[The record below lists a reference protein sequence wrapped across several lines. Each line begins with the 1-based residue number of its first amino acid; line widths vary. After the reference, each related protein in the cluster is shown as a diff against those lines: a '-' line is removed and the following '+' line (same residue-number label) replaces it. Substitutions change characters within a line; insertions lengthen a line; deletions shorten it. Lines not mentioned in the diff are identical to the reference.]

1 MGGAVAGVV
10 PYALGVAASPLP
22 IIAVILVLFSDRA
35 RIAGPAFLAGALAG
49 VIAVGAAVYVLT
61 GYGYLDGDHQGGTV
75 SQVVRIA
82 LGLVLLYAA
91 WMHVVRHRRANGQH
105 AMPKWMASAD
115 RWSPVKAAILALLMY
130 GVDPKNLALCVGAA
144 KSLAASSTVVAM
156 VALSIFAVLACLPV
170 AVPVVLY
177 LAGGDRAARHLDR
190 LKTWLSKHHL
200 LVMAGLLLVFGILL
214 ISHGLRGI
222 LGH

>member
-1 MGGAVAGVV
+1 MGGALAGVM

-49 VIAVGAAVYVLT
+49 VIAVSAAVYLLS

-75 SQVVRIA
+75 SQVVRIG
-82 LGLVLLYAA
+82 LGLVLLFAGYLHLA
-91 WMHVVRHRRANGQH
+91 RHRRAKGQH

-130 GVDPKNLALCVGAA
+130 GVDPKNLALCAGAA
-144 KSLAASSTVVAM
+144 KGLAASSTVVAM
-156 VALSIFAVLACLPV
+156 VALSLFAVVACLPV
-170 AVPVVLY
+170 AVPVILY
-177 LAGGDRAARHLDR
+177 LVGGDRAARHLDR

-200 LVMAGLLLVFGILL
+200 LVMAGLLVVFGVLL
-214 ISHGLRGI
+214 ISHGVRGL

>member
-1 MGGAVAGVV
+1 MGGAVADVV

-49 VIAVGAAVYVLT
+49 VLAVGAAVYILT
-61 GYGYLDGDHQGGTV
+61 GYGYLEGEHQGGTV
-75 SQVVRIA
+75 SQVVRIG
-82 LGLVLLYAA
+82 LGLVLLFAA
-91 WMHVVRHRRANGQH
+91 YLHVVRHRRANGQH

-130 GVDPKNLALCVGAA
+130 GVDPKNFALCVAAA
-144 KSLAASSTVVAM
+144 KTLAASSTVVAM
-156 VALSIFAVLACLPV
+156 VALSVFAVVACLPV

-177 LAGGDRAARHLDR
+177 LAGGDRAARQLGR
-190 LKTWLSKHHL
+190 LKNWLSKHHL
-200 LVMAGLLLVFGILL
+200 LVMAGLLVVFGILL
-214 ISHGLRGI
+214 ISHGVRGI

>member
-49 VIAVGAAVYVLT
+49 VIAVGAAVYILT
-61 GYGYLDGDHQGGTV
+61 GYGYLDGEHQGGTV
-75 SQVVRIA
+75 SQIVHIA
-82 LGLVLLYAA
+82 VGLVLVYAA
-91 WMHVVRHRRANGQH
+91 WMHLVRHRRADGQH

-144 KSLAASSTVVAM
+144 KSLASSSTVVAM
-156 VALSIFAVLACLPV
+156 VALSFFAVVACLPV

-177 LAGGDRAARHLDR
+177 LAGGDRATRHLDR